1 MNWSLVGSLLFGWLI
16 IHTEP
21 RSSPLRLSSYCGS
34 FLSNRTVETRVLPRG
49 NRNAIS
55 AALKHS
61 PTVPVFN
68 RLRGGG
74 ISGFQQWF
82 MSQFPESVIQA
93 SHLHPLRVVFPCTTT
108 SPSFFSP
115 GYFGANPGR
124 HSMNVPQ
131 VPSDRSERFDHVL
144 FDMNGILHT
153 ACRNRSPL
161 LGHPIPSIAMRRAEV
176 RRAGA
181 QARTERDAD
190 PEACTADPR
199 RRPAGRIPAPPGRC
213 AAGSIPRAK

>member
-74 ISGFQQWF
+74 ISGFQHWF

-93 SHLHPLRVVFPCTTT
+93 SHLHPFRVVFPCTLQ
-108 SPSFFSP
+108 PRPRFSRP
-115 GYFGANPGR
+115 
-124 HSMNVPQ
+124 V
-131 VPSDRSERFDHVL
+131 
-144 FDMNGILHT
+144 ILGECWPT
-153 ACRNRSPL
+153 FN
-161 LGHPIPSIAMRRAEV
+161 E
-176 RRAGA
+176 
-181 QARTERDAD
+181 
-190 PEACTADPR
+190 
-199 RRPAGRIPAPPGRC
+199 RPAGAERPVGAIRPCPLRHERNPPHRMQESLSPSRPSHPFHRNAPSGS
-213 AAGSIPRAK
+213 AQSGSAGANGKGC